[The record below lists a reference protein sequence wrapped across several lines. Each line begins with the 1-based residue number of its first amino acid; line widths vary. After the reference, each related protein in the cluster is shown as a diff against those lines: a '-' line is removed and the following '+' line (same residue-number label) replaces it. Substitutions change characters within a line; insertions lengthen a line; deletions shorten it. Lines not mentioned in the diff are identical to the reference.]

1 MTDAAEVLRRG
12 IRRVALA
19 QAVITLS
26 LAAAFWYGRGSG
38 EALGAL
44 YGGATAL
51 LISVWLGRGVKRAGA
66 LPLQGSVLGALYA
79 NTVMR
84 YVAAIVLLGLGLGS
98 LELTPIPLVC
108 AFVAAQFGVLANVRQ
123 G

>member
-26 LAAAFWYGRGSG
+26 LVAVFWYVRDSG

-66 LPLQGSVLGALYA
+66 LPHQGAVLGALYA

-98 LELTPIPLVC
+98 LKLAPIPLVC
-108 AFVAAQFGVLANVRQ
+108 AFVAAQFGVLANIRQ